1 MNVGQGPGKDKGKG
15 RRKVKGQSPGE
26 DKLQSPG
33 EAKRHQVSHAGLK
46 AEVRQAPKP
55 QAIEPDLFQV
65 QALEAACRGENVL
78 VVAPTGAGKT
88 WVAEQ
93 LAARVLEQGEG
104 LMFAS
109 PIKALSNQKYRE
121 FVKLFGEERVGLITG
136 DLSLNPG
143 AQVII
148 LTTEI
153 LRNKCMNKLENMS
166 MLRWIVLDEFHL
178 MDSDRGAAWEDTIIF
193 APENVCIVCLS
204 ATVPNYREI
213 AGWMREVRKM
223 PVAIVVE
230 KSRPVPLAWRWFV
243 GNRALTEKTARAA
256 VAALKAERSRR
267 HSLGGYRYT
276 FREPSRHRC

>member
-1 MNVGQGPGKDKGKG
+1 LKVGRGPQRGTENVKDPVKAPAETG
-15 RRKVKGQSPGE
+15 RVR
-26 DKLQSPG
+26 LYL
-33 EAKRHQVSHAGLK
+33 R
-46 AEVRQAPKP
+46 AEVRPVKKP
-55 QAIEPDLFQV
+55 QAIEPDQFQV
-65 QALEAACRGENVL
+65 RALEAAFRGDNVL

-121 FVKLFGEERVGLITG
+121 FVNLFGEERVALITG
-136 DLSLNPG
+136 DLSLNAG
-143 AQVII
+143 APVTI

-166 MLRWIVLDEFHL
+166 HIRWIVLDEFHL

-193 APENVCIVCLS
+193 APANAGIVCLS

-213 AGWMREVRKM
+213 AGWIREVRGR
-223 PVAIVVE
+223 PVAVVVE

-243 GNRALTEKTARAA
+243 GNQALTEKTARAA
-256 VAALKAERSRR
+256 VAGLKSGRSKR
-267 HSLGGYRYT
+267 GPYGIRYT
-276 FREPSRHRC
+276 YRDPTPYQG

>member
-1 MNVGQGPGKDKGKG
+1 MKVAPGPGNATQKDKGKKKGPPAEKKHSG
-15 RRKVKGQSPGE
+15 RS
-26 DKLQSPG
+26 S
-33 EAKRHQVSHAGLK
+33 LK
-46 AEVRQAPKP
+46 AEVRPVRKT
-55 QAIEPDLFQV
+55 QAIEPDQFQV
-65 QALEAACRGENVL
+65 RALEAACRGENVL

-93 LAARVLEQGEG
+93 LASRVLEQGEG

-121 FVKLFGEERVGLITG
+121 FVKQFGEERVGLVTG
-136 DLSLNPG
+136 DLSINPN

-153 LRNKCMNKLENMS
+153 LRNKCMNKLENMGHV
-166 MLRWIVLDEFHL
+166 RWIVLDEFHL

-193 APENVCIVCLS
+193 APENICIVCLS

-213 AGWMREVRKM
+213 AGWIREVRRR
-223 PVAIVVE
+223 PVAVVVE

-243 GNRALTEKTARAA
+243 GNRALTEKTARSA
-256 VAALKAERSRR
+256 VAGLKDGRSRR
-267 HSLGGYRYT
+267 GPYGVRYT
-276 FREPSRHRC
+276 YREPSPYQG

>member
-1 MNVGQGPGKDKGKG
+1 VKWDKLCAREVAFLKEGQNRQSDDVTRVKG
-15 RRKVKGQSPGE
+15 REKGGEGVSSWRNLKV
-26 DKLQSPG
+26 
-33 EAKRHQVSHAGLK
+33 
-46 AEVRQAPKP
+46 EVRPVRKP
-55 QAIEPDLFQV
+55 GVIEPDRFQV

-121 FVKLFGEERVGLITG
+121 FVSLFGEASIGLITG
-136 DLSLNPG
+136 DISINPD
-143 AQVII
+143 APVVI

-153 LRNKCMNKLENMS
+153 LRNKCMSKTEDMS
-166 MLRWIVLDEFHL
+166 LVRWIVLDEFHL

-193 APENVCIVCLS
+193 APRHVVIICLS

-213 AGWMREVRKM
+213 AGWIQEVRQRT
-223 PVAIVVE
+223 VSVVVE
-230 KSRPVPLAWRWFV
+230 KSRPVPLAWRWFID
-243 GNRALTEKTARAA
+243 NQSLTEKAARQ
-256 VAALKAERSRR
+256 ALGRLKQRRENRSWNY
-267 HSLGGYRYT
+267 GRYT
-276 FREPSRHRC
+276 YREPYHYQG